1 MEFLKEFVAEE
12 TENFEHFDAFIG
24 ETILG
29 GIVDAIAHFLSKKL
43 RTEDSAELD
52 LPFGTFRVAFKSKGD
67 IENINVSFAESKDFV
82 KCINGDIET
91 LPIMTDMDD
100 AFINYIINFVG
111 TGVADPSKE
120 SDKINTDRVGVELA
134 RSEAEFFINEIAKKL
149 AKLAKEFEKPGKLIS
164 FEIPKLG
171 AFEFSY
177 GDDKTTVRF
186 ITDLIFKQA
195 MKDDTHSASIAT
207 GLSSFA
213 VGGKRKKTKKT
224 HSVKLQAK

>member
-12 TENFEHFDAFIG
+12 TENFDHFDAFIG

-29 GIVDAIAHFLSKKL
+29 GIVDAVAHFLSKKL
-43 RTEDSAELD
+43 KSDDSAELD

-91 LPIMTDMDD
+91 LPIMSDLDD
-100 AFINYIINFVG
+100 GFVNYIINFVG
-111 TGVADPSKE
+111 TGVADPSKD
-120 SDKINTDRVGVELA
+120 SDKINTDRVGVELSRA
-134 RSEAEFFINEIAKKL
+134 EAEFFINEIAKKL
-149 AKLAKEFEKPGKLIS
+149 AKLAKEFEKPGKIIS
-164 FEIPKLG
+164 FEIAKLG

-186 ITDLIFKQA
+186 IPDLIFKQA
-195 MKDDTHSASIAT
+195 MKDDLHSASIVSAF
-207 GLSSFA
+207 SSI
-213 VGGKRKKTKKT
+213 GSRTQKKKKNIRAI
-224 HSVKLQAK
+224 SLQVK